1 MRKICLLF
9 VLSIV
14 FVFSILAQTDQQ
26 PTDNTVLIE
35 NVKVNSDLIE
45 TKTESIET
53 IDKNSETDSSQMQTV
68 QPGEV
73 TNSSVTTLPIFEKKS
88 LGKFSTGN
96 REIDSFIEDS
106 SALYKIDPLLIY
118 AQMNQESSF
127 KRKATSHKGA
137 SGLMQLM
144 PDTAK
149 RFGAKNIYNPKQNI
163 KAGVKYMRWLL
174 DRFGGDVRLALA
186 GYNAGEGAVRKYGN
200 KIPPYRETRS
210 YVARI
215 MAHYEQI
222 TNQISTPADTSTNT
236 KTNETIAKAL

>member
-1 MRKICLLF
+1 MRKLRFLF
-9 VLSIV
+9 VLTIIS
-14 FVFSILAQTDQQ
+14 VFSISAQTNQKLTNNIDLVE
-26 PTDNTVLIE
+26 T
-35 NVKVNSDLIE
+35 VKVISESVE
-45 TKTESIET
+45 TKVESANT
-53 IDKNSETDSSQMQTV
+53 TGKKSETDSSEDQK
-68 QPGEV
+68 GKIGAIINESI
-73 TNSSVTTLPIFEKKS
+73 SSVGIMERKS
-88 LGKFSTGN
+88 LGKFSTGSP
-96 REIDSFIEDS
+96 EIDSYIEDS
-106 SALYKIDPLLIY
+106 SALYNIDPLLIY

-149 RFGAKNIYNPKQNI
+149 RFGVKNIYNPKQNI

-186 GYNAGEGAVRKYGN
+186 GYNAGEGAVKKHGN
-200 KIPPYRETRS
+200 KIPPYRETQN

-222 TNQISTPADTSTNT
+222 TNQVPAS
-236 KTNETIAKAL
+236 TIAGKSETVD

>member
-1 MRKICLLF
+1 MKKIYLLF

-14 FVFSILAQTDQQ
+14 SVFPIPAQSDQQ
-26 PTDNTVLIE
+26 STDNTELIE
-35 NVKVNSDLIE
+35 NVKVNSDIAE
-45 TKTESIET
+45 TKIESVET
-53 IDKNSETDSSQMQTV
+53 NDKNSETDALEKQKI
-68 QPGEV
+68 QPDEI
-73 TNSSVTTLPIFEKKS
+73 TNSPISTLPVLDKKS
-88 LGKFSTGN
+88 LGKYSTGK
-96 REIDSFIEDS
+96 REIDSYIEDS
-106 SALYKIDPLLIY
+106 SALYNVDPLLIY

-174 DRFGGDVRLALA
+174 DKFGGDVRLALA

-200 KIPPYRETRS
+200 QIPPYRETKN

-222 TNQISTPADTSTNT
+222 TNQISTPVGANNN
-236 KTNETIAKAL
+236 KANEVVAKGF